1 MDRRSWSTTAIIA
14 CSVTPSLCITSR
26 MSGSRSRLFKP
37 SSSFNPTHT
46 VTSDVVYDQ
55 SRHRSIAAR
64 CANGDALFHRR
75 RGCSG
80 HILRMSRREPRSL
93 TVLFGGY
100 ACVAAGPAVAA
111 SAGAAVPSNSSGL
124 HWRQPSRTLA
134 SKIPRRD
141 PTVDHWLPRC
151 GRRTRGCVP
160 RAYRQQT
167 SWAESPL
174 AVNWSVL
181 AQQSD
186 VTSSFNSPV
195 PSARRRYSMRT
206 ASRPGR
212 VPRCCCRRSLLHAGL
227 SEDGN
232 LSLTSQRPRRPRIP
246 GSNATAIRAEDDL
259 ARAASA
265 FDALSLAVF
274 IILSA

>member
-26 MSGSRSRLFKP
+26 MSGSRSRAFKP

-46 VTSDVVYDQ
+46 VTSDVVWDQ

-64 CANGDALFHRR
+64 CANGDALFHCM

-80 HILRMSRREPRSL
+80 YTLRMSRREPLSL
-93 TVLFGGY
+93 AVLFGGY

-124 HWRQPSRTLA
+124 HWRQSSRTPA

-151 GRRTRGCVP
+151 GRRTHGCVR
-160 RAYRQQT
+160 RANRQQT
-167 SWAESPL
+167 SCAESPL
-174 AVNWSVL
+174 AVNG
-181 AQQSD
+181 
-186 VTSSFNSPV
+186 
-195 PSARRRYSMRT
+195 
-206 ASRPGR
+206 AS
-212 VPRCCCRRSLLHAGL
+212 
-227 SEDGN
+227 
-232 LSLTSQRPRRPRIP
+232 
-246 GSNATAIRAEDDL
+246 
-259 ARAASA
+259 
-265 FDALSLAVF
+265 
-274 IILSA
+274 